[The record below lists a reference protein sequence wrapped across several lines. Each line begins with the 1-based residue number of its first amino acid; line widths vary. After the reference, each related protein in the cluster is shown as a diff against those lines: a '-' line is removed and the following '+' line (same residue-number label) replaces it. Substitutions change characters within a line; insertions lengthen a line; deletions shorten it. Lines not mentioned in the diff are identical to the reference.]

1 MQGLCI
7 PRSPW
12 PPTRGHAAASGQTP
26 SADRLDFGHFG
37 FEPGPYYLGASGR
50 TLHHDNGPSLGG
62 LVAVVPVLATAH
74 LLKAAPDLF
83 TIAQAV
89 AALPALYTTA
99 GADALAARVAV
110 LAEAAHVA
118 MARALGAMS

>member
-1 MQGLCI
+1 M
-7 PRSPW
+7 RSPW
-12 PPTRGHAAASGQTP
+12 PPVWGHTAAFSHTP
-26 SADRLDFGHFG
+26 SPDRLYFG

-50 TLHHDNGPSLGG
+50 TLHHDNGPSPGG

-83 TIAQAV
+83 TITQAV
-89 AALPALYTTA
+89 AALPALHTTA

>member
-12 PPTRGHAAASGQTP
+12 PPARGHAAASGQTP
-26 SADRLDFGHFG
+26 SSDCLKFG

-50 TLHHDNGPSLGG
+50 TLHHDNICLNPGG

-89 AALPALYTTA
+89 AALPALHTTA
-99 GADALAARVAV
+99 GADALAVRVAV

-118 MARALGAMS
+118 MARALGAMQ

>member
-1 MQGLCI
+1 MEGLCI
-7 PRSPW
+7 TRSPW
-12 PPTRGHAAASGQTP
+12 PPARGHAAAFGRQP
-26 SADRLDFGHFG
+26 SSHGVG

-50 TLHHDNGPSLGG
+50 TLHHDNGPSPGG

-89 AALPALYTTA
+89 AALPALHTTA

>member
-12 PPTRGHAAASGQTP
+12 PPLRGHAAPIGQDT
-26 SADRLDFGHFG
+26 SSDHLHFG

-50 TLHHDNGPSLGG
+50 TVHHDNLPSPGG
-62 LVAVVPVLATAH
+62 LVAVVPVLANAH

-83 TIAQAV
+83 NVAQALT
-89 AALPALYTTA
+89 ALSALRATSDA
-99 GADALAARVAV
+99 EALAARIAV
-110 LAEAAHVA
+110 LVEAAHVA
-118 MARALGAMS
+118 VARAQGAMA

>member
-1 MQGLCI
+1 MEGLRIQGG
-7 PRSPW
+7 PW
-12 PPTRGHAAASGQTP
+12 PPARGHAAAFSQQP
-26 SADRLDFGHFG
+26 SDRLHFG

-50 TLHHDNGPSLGG
+50 TLHHDNHLSCPGG

-89 AALPALYTTA
+89 VALPALHTTA